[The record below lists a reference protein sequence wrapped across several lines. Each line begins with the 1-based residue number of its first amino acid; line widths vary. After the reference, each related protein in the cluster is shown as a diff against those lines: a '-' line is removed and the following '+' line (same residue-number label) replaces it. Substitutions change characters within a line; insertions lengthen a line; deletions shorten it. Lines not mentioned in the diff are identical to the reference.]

1 MALPILKGT
10 FMVTISPA
18 AWDNGCPW
26 RELVQPAKHAKARSA
41 ERTLTLTLSHPM
53 GEGTGFGRLFLAE
66 E

>member
-1 MALPILKGT
+1 
-10 FMVTISPA
+10 MVTISPA